1 MYQIHIVTYCPAFSW
16 QSSQITDIDKTVL
29 GENGKVLFSVF
40 RRPVFFIRNALKHT
54 NDSLMLKGQ
63 ICKLHVSIAVHLIQY
78 LHQSQV
84 RFSSFLICNL
94 LFPLRKRFV
103 STNFI
108 GKKKKKK
115 EGMSRNLRS
124 IYTEIAVTHLQWARI
139 VSRSLFWVVFHV
151 H

>member
-1 MYQIHIVTYCPAFSW
+1 M
-16 QSSQITDIDKTVL
+16 DINKAVL
-29 GENGKVLFSVF
+29 GENGKVLFSIF
-40 RRPVFFIRNALKHT
+40 RRPVLFIRNALQHT

-63 ICKLHVSIAVHLIQY
+63 ICKLHVSIAVHFIQY

-84 RFSSFLICNL
+84 KLSSFLICNL

-103 STNFI
+103 STNFM
-108 GKKKKKK
+108 GKKKKK

-124 IYTEIAVTHLQWARI
+124 IYSEIAVTHLQWARI
-139 VSRSLFWVVFHV
+139 VSRSLFWVVCLV